1 MERHDG
7 LPRPKMVTS
16 MVLRILDPRTG
27 QTVTITLPEKPNAEP
42 FTRKTPRKQGALSLP
57 TN

>member
-1 MERHDG
+1 
-7 LPRPKMVTS
+7 

-42 FTRKTPRKQGALSLP
+42 STRKLPCKQATPSSKADQ
-57 TN
+57 TH